1 MEPAGRGERRLCLAQ
16 PVGQGRDDARPES
29 SSVLS
34 TGGAS
39 TAIASSAPLPQT
51 PHEDVV

>member
-1 MEPAGRGERRLCLAQ
+1 MPTSAAAI
-16 PVGQGRDDARPES
+16 VS
-29 SSVLS
+29 SLS
-34 TGGAS
+34 TGGDS

>member
-1 MEPAGRGERRLCLAQ
+1 MEPAGRGERRLRLAQ
-16 PVGQGRDDARPES
+16 PVGEGRDDRGCAIV
-29 SSVLS
+29 SVLS